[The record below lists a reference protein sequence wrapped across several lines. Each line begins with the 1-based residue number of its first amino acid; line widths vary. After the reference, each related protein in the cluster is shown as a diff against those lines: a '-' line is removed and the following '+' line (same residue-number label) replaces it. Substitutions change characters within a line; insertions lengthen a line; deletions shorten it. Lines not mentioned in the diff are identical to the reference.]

1 MTLFVF
7 LVFLVLLLVA
17 SFRWIVPILVAFAT
31 LVPFSE
37 GFVIVGIELKFIRL
51 LALASLIRLVGMGQ
65 LSFKLNQIDK
75 VYLTWVG
82 VGFII
87 YILSHRNGAAFI
99 YRAGV
104 AVDCVFLWLLARYA
118 FERDWY
124 GVSIR
129 ALGIALVVVSASVA
143 AELWTGNNVFDV
155 VGQPNAMWRDGKMRL
170 YSAFDHPILM
180 GSFFAAVIPL
190 ILALWMTKRVT
201 IWMALIALSLALMCV
216 FAAGSSGP
224 IGAML
229 VGIVAML
236 GYRLR
241 RLIFPSFWL
250 LMGTL
255 LVLHFFIMENS
266 VWWLLARIDLT
277 GSSTGWHRYWLMEQ
291 ALNHWD
297 EWILIGTRD
306 ITHWNVWY
314 NDVTSMYVLQA
325 ISGGG
330 VGLLAFFWLCWKLFT
345 RLENSRV
352 VEPDAIQPLL
362 QWALL
367 CSFLTHL
374 ASFMSVAYWGQTLV
388 LFGFWVALYTS
399 FPNQINP
406 RRVPTS
412 SRPHRPVTTSRQS
425 AGY

>member
-1 MTLFVF
+1 MTFFVF
-7 LVFLVLLLVA
+7 LVFLGLLMVV
-17 SFRWIVPILVAFAT
+17 SFRWIVPVLVAFAT
-31 LVPFSE
+31 LVPFTE
-37 GFVIVGIELKFIRL
+37 GFVILGIDLKFIRL
-51 LALASLIRLVGMGQ
+51 LALAALIRMVGMGQ
-65 LSFKLNQIDK
+65 FSIKLNGIDK
-75 VYLTWVG
+75 VYLMWIG
-82 VGFII
+82 VGFIVFMLAH
-87 YILSHRNGAAFI
+87 LSGAAFV
-99 YRAGV
+99 YRAGMV
-104 AVDCVFLWLLARYA
+104 FDCVLVWLLARWTL
-118 FERDWY
+118 ERDWY
-124 GVSIR
+124 GVAIR
-129 ALGIALVVVSASVA
+129 ALGVALAVVSASVA
-143 AELWTGNNVFDV
+143 AELWTGSNVFALI
-155 VGQPNAMWRDGKMRL
+155 GQPDAILRDGKLRL

-190 ILALWMTKRVT
+190 ILALWFTKRVAM
-201 IWMALIALSLALMCV
+201 WMALIALGLALMCV
-216 FAAGSSGP
+216 FATGSSGP
-224 IGAML
+224 IAATL
-229 VGIVAML
+229 VGCFGML
-236 GYRLR
+236 CYRMRKLVYPG
-241 RLIFPSFWL
+241 LWL
-250 LMGTL
+250 FAGTTFA
-255 LVLHFFIMENS
+255 LHFFVMEQS
-266 VWWLLARIDLT
+266 VWLLFARLDFT
-277 GSSTGWHRYWLMEQ
+277 GSSTGWHRYWLIEQ

-306 ITHWNVWY
+306 ITHWNVWK
-314 NDVTSMYVLQA
+314 NDVTSMYVSQA
-325 ISGGG
+325 ITGGG

-352 VEPDAIQPLL
+352 VEPDAIHPLF